1 MIDNVKRFP
10 QVYKYRSFQ
19 TPLVDISV
27 NCVGE
32 RDNPYESHIEG

>member
-19 TPLVDISV
+19 TPLIDISV